1 MSSRTNF
8 FAEIVQC
15 FVTEVGYADA
25 SDLGCGGVWI
35 DPNEDGFHYIWHLPW
50 PEDIMEDLVST
61 ENPHGRITNFD
72 LEFTALVLQ
81 EATFPFVSANPVW
94 QVPFTRSVNTPT
106 VAWTLRGASI
116 LNPVVSDLLRL
127 RSLVN
132 HQFKITPSFFY
143 HPGPQ
148 KYYGR

>member
-61 ENPHGRITNFD
+61 DNTHGRITNYD
-72 LEFTALVLQ
+72 LELAALVLQ
-81 EATFPFVSANPVW
+81 
-94 QVPFTRSVNTPT
+94 
-106 VAWTLRGASI
+106 
-116 LNPVVSDLLRL
+116 
-127 RSLVN
+127 
-132 HQFKITPSFFY
+132 
-143 HPGPQ
+143 
-148 KYYGR
+148 